1 MTARKRKKKNAIF
14 DDLANRV
21 TAKRKDVKIVMNPD
35 GEISMSDAIS
45 QLIEPYQDDV
55 YDYETSRKLVTF
67 ACVAWN
73 ASILPKEMR
82 DEMIGR
88 LLNSVASNDKHR
100 HGLLDLITALMA
112 RKRNLF
118 PDISRMILD
127 FKVTDLGNDF
137 HIAIAST
144 MENKESAK

>member
-1 MTARKRKKKNAIF
+1 MARKRKKKKEIF

-21 TAKRKDVKIVMNPD
+21 TAKRKDVKVVMNPD

-45 QLIEPYQDDV
+45 KLIEPYQDDD

-73 ASILPKEMR
+73 ASILPKEMQ
-82 DEMIGR
+82 DEMVGR
-88 LLNSVASNDKHR
+88 LLDSVASNDKHR
-100 HGLLDLITALMA
+100 SGLLDLITALMA

-118 PDISRMILD
+118 PDISRMIVD

-137 HIAIAST
+137 HIAVAST
-144 MENKESAK
+144 LEKKDTEE

>member
-1 MTARKRKKKNAIF
+1 MARKRRKQKAIF

-21 TAKRKDVKIVMNPD
+21 TSKRQDVKIIMNPN

-45 QLIEPYQDDV
+45 KLIEPYQDDD

-88 LLNSVASNDKHR
+88 LLDSVAPNDKYR
-100 HGLLDLITALMA
+100 SELLGLITALMA

-118 PDISRMILD
+118 PAISRMIVD

-137 HIAIAST
+137 HIAVAST
-144 MENKESAK
+144 LEKKDTEG